1 MEHIKLGIIGLGVQG
16 GLYTRILM
24 DDQPEGRFK
33 AYKPNNVVLGAF
45 CDIDPEKKAQYTAS
59 YPDIPFFD
67 DWKEMVDSG
76 KVDAVITTVPH
87 YLHTVIATY
96 CLEHGMNVIVEK
108 PAGVDAKHVHAM
120 NDCALQHPDV
130 AFGVMFNTR
139 TSPVY
144 QKVRELIQTGEMGE
158 FRRLNWL
165 CNGWYRTD
173 SYYRSSSW
181 RATWGGEG
189 GGILVNQLPHQL
201 DLWQWLVGE
210 PKKVMSICVEGA
222 HRDIAVENDVTIVA
236 EYENGATGV
245 MVACTHDMN
254 GTDRL
259 ELDFSKGKIVVD
271 GHGQATVYRYKFDES
286 YVNANMSHREA
297 MALTSGSR
305 AGTGS
310 ENIQVEKI
318 EIHDFGKGHGGVM
331 ENFADHILRGTPL
344 LAPGTDG
351 IMGVRLANA
360 AQLSSWLNRPVE
372 FPVDE
377 ELYLSELNK
386 RIAAEGKFETK

>member
-1 MEHIKLGIIGLGVQG
+1 MEKVRLGIIGLGVQG

-24 DDQPEGRFK
+24 DDQQGTMRT
-33 AYKPNNVVLGAF
+33 YKPTNVVLGAF
-45 CDIDPEKKAQYTAS
+45 CDIDPNKKAMFTAQY
-59 YPDIPFFD
+59 PEIPFFD
-67 DWKEMVDSG
+67 DWKDLVHSG
-76 KVDAVITTVPH
+76 LVDAVITTVPH
-87 YLHTVIATY
+87 YLHTVIGTY

-108 PAGVDAKHVHAM
+108 PAGVAAKHVHAM

-139 TSPVY
+139 TTLLY
-144 QKVRELIQTGEMGE
+144 QKVREIIQSGELGS

-173 SYYRSSSW
+173 SYYRSSDW

-210 PKKVMSICVEGA
+210 PKKVMAVCIEGA
-222 HRDIAVENDVTIVA
+222 NRDIVVENDVTIVT

-259 ELDFSKGKIVVD
+259 ELDFSKGKIVVE
-271 GHGQATVYRYKFDES
+271 GHNKAIVYRYKYDEA
-286 YVNANMSHREA
+286 YVNANMTHREA
-297 MALTSGSR
+297 MQLTRGSR
-305 AGTGS
+305 AGTNS
-310 ENIQVEKI
+310 DNITIEKLDI
-318 EIHDFGKGHGGVM
+318 KEFGKGHGGVM
-331 ENFADHILRGTPL
+331 EDFANHILYGTPL

-351 IMGVRLANA
+351 IRGVQLANA
-360 AQLSSWLNRPVE
+360 TQLSAWLGRPVE
-372 FPVDE
+372 YPVDE
-377 ELYLSELNK
+377 DLYLTELNK